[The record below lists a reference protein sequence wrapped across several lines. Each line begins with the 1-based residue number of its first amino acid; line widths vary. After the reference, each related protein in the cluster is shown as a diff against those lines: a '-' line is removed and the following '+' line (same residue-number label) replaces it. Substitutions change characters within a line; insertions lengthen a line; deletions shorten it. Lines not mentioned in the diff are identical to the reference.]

1 MPRVSAP
8 LDRFWAVV
16 PAGGAGT
23 RLWPLSRAGRP
34 KFLLDLTGSGR
45 SLLQGTVARL
55 EPLVGDRVLV
65 VTGSAHAAEVR
76 SQLPQLPA
84 SRVVAEPSARD
95 SMPAI
100 GLAAALLE
108 RDDPDALLG
117 SFAADHVITG
127 EDVFRECVAA
137 AVQVADTG
145 RIVTLGVTPTHAATG
160 FGYIEVGEPLD
171 GGPVRSVRS
180 FVEKPDAGRAATYV
194 ASGRHL
200 WNAGMFVTRADVLLD
215 ELGREHPELASSLR
229 RIAADPTTLEAVW
242 PGLRRIAIDHA
253 VAEPAAAR
261 GMVATI
267 PAPFGWDD
275 VGDFA
280 SLQQL
285 GTGAAAG
292 AELQVLG
299 AGEVIGIDS
308 SGIVVP
314 GDRLVAVV
322 GLQDVVVVDTPDG
335 LLVTD
340 LAHAQ
345 DVKKVVE
352 ELRARG
358 HADLA

>member
-1 MPRVSAP
+1 MI
-8 LDRFWAVV
+8 DHFWAVV

-45 SLLQGTVARL
+45 SLLQDTVARL

-76 SQLPQLPA
+76 TQLPQLEA

-108 RDDPDALLG
+108 CRDPDALLG

-137 AVQVADTG
+137 AVEVADTG
-145 RIVTLGVTPTHAATG
+145 RIVTLGVTPTHPATG
-160 FGYIEVGEPLD
+160 FGYIEVGEPL
-171 GGPVRSVRS
+171 GEGPARSVRS
-180 FVEKPDAGRAATYV
+180 FVEKPDARRAATYV
-194 ASGRHL
+194 ASGGHL

-215 ELGREHPELASSLR
+215 ELGREHPELAAGLR
-229 RIAADPTTLEAVW
+229 EIAADPATLEAAW
-242 PGLRRIAIDHA
+242 PRLRSIAIDHA

-261 GMVATI
+261 GVVATI

-280 SLQQL
+280 SLQGL
-285 GTGAAAG
+285 GSGADTGADVG
-292 AELQVLG
+292 TELQVLG
-299 AGEVIGIDS
+299 RGEVIGIDS

-322 GLQDVVVVDTPDG
+322 GLRDVVVVDTPDG

-358 HADLA
+358 RADLV